1 MYALTQDL
9 RFAFRQLR
17 KAPGFT
23 VTVVLTF
30 ALGIGATTAIFSLV
44 EGILLRP
51 LPFPDSARLVRLGD
65 RLSQG
70 LGTSVTAREI
80 AIYATANSAF
90 ASLGGYMTT
99 SYELSG
105 GVVPEEMTAGRST
118 TGVFTTLAV
127 QPLLG
132 RVFTQQEEDSK
143 QPVAVI
149 SYPLWLER
157 YHRDSAVLGQPIVLD
172 RRTYSIIGV
181 MPRDFEF
188 PLQPGRLD
196 QTQVWVPLS
205 LTPEELSDTN
215 AGHFGYQLVARVK
228 DGVTMQQAAQDAD
241 RVAQIAKSNF
251 PPSMSA
257 LHVHGDVTPLL
268 EDAVGDVRPVLRA
281 LLIAV
286 VFVLLLACVNV
297 AGLQLV
303 RAIRRRREYALRLAL
318 GAGSRTIIRESI
330 FESLLLSL
338 PGGLLGLA
346 LAATIIRTALHLL
359 PDSMPRVSSIA
370 MDAKVM
376 SFALLVAVATGILC
390 SLAPAFAAL
399 RTNPTQGLK
408 EGATT
413 GTGASSHSWLRS
425 ALVVSEIA
433 VALVLLTVSGAFL
446 RSFQKMRAVD
456 PGFRPDHVLIAE
468 YQLPLNQYPNNAS
481 VDLFHRA
488 VLDRLAA
495 KPGIATVGLTDAL
508 PSSGSIREAS
518 YTLEGVPAENWKIQF
533 AMLPT
538 TDGDYFHALG
548 IPLLEGRLFTPED
561 RENAPLVTIVSQSM
575 AKHSWPGQ
583 SALGKR
589 IHIGNPKKDL
599 PWATVVGVVGDA
611 NFGPRDEP
619 GIDEFYAPAAQPAL
633 FPIRES
639 GKLSNPAGG
648 CVIVRS
654 TLPPEQITQ
663 SVRSAIAEVDPL
675 LALQHVQPMDAVMAS
690 VESPRRFN
698 TDLICAFGLAALLL
712 AVTGIYAVVAF
723 SVSLRTQEIAIRMA
737 LGAQRAGIARL
748 VLGSGARLA
757 LLGCVIGVVGSLSV
771 SRLVRSFLF
780 DVSPTDP
787 LIYLE
792 GVLIM
797 LVLALLASA
806 LPARRASSADPSKAL
821 RAI

>member
-80 AIYATANSAF
+80 AIYATENSAF